1 MHVAAEIYEADL
13 PDDDDGAKEAPK
25 KEGVAATAKKPVE
38 PVAAVYFAVAD
49 RLGLACLREKIAAL
63 PGDAHWD
70 RLARG
75 AMQDDLSGLSR
86 AVTADVVGAGGDAA
100 DPAKLVDAWQDRNRR
115 ALERAAQLVAEL
127 RAAPLQD
134 AAMLSVALRELRSL
148 A

>member
-1 MHVAAEIYEADL
+1 MVCVLY
-13 PDDDDGAKEAPK
+13 
-25 KEGVAATAKKPVE
+25 
-38 PVAAVYFAVAD
+38 
-49 RLGLACLREKIAAL
+49 
-63 PGDAHWD
+63 